1 MTGIAAASFFS
12 NTCRFGGCGL
22 PFPTLAELIEHIE
35 DNHIDTDPRVLE
47 KQELQQPTYVALS
60 YINRFMTDAARRE
73 QESLKKKIQPKLSL
87 TLSSS
92 VSRGNV
98 STPPRH
104 SSGSLTP
111 PVTPPITPSSS
122 FRSSTPTG
130 KRSWFRSIERLQ
142 CTIERFSS
150 LACSHKEGHV
160 VISVHS
166 IFYWEINLMC
176 ITVRFCFANQNG
188 LPDRCDWAS
197 VWFLYLIYLQ
207 WYLRLQTLQ
216 VTDSANPE
224 IVPQVKN
231 FASG

>member
-12 NTCRFGGCGL
+12 NACRFGGCGL
-22 PFPTLAELIEHIE
+22 HFPTLAELIEHIE

-87 TLSSS
+87 TLSST

-122 FRSSTPTG
+122 FRSSTPTDVKEFLLSFVLLFVQLLLG
-130 KRSWFRSIERLQ
+130 RL
-142 CTIERFSS
+142 IHDVVS
-150 LACSHKEGHV
+150 LAVPTQLSSPTGIPSTASTENEEYCC
-160 VISVHS
+160 IPSVRS
-166 IFYWEINLMC
+166 C
-176 ITVRFCFANQNG
+176 
-188 LPDRCDWAS
+188 
-197 VWFLYLIYLQ
+197 LICTPSKL
-207 WYLRLQTLQ
+207 LLTRL
-216 VTDSANPE
+216 
-224 IVPQVKN
+224 
-231 FASG
+231 